1 MKDPLVASRTFV
13 TREQS
18 QSESVEDFST
28 ALKHIFKQAYPTEAL
43 TSTILLQRFLT
54 GLRPPIGQ
62 QLLLRKKP
70 GDLAEAI
77 TIAAEVEYALNFGCA
92 HINKQ
97 NEVSVVQCPTQPHKV
112 EYHAVDQ
119 LSKLQSSI
127 TEMTKRMEAL
137 ESALEARRQ
146 IEIPTAGSGRTTARN
161 RERDRRTCFL
171 CGQEGHLKRNCPL
184 NYNGPARMAGSWSRP
199 Y

>member
-1 MKDPLVASRTFV
+1 M
-13 TREQS
+13 
-18 QSESVEDFST
+18 
-28 ALKHIFKQAYPTEAL
+28 
-43 TSTILLQRFLT
+43 
-54 GLRPPIGQ
+54 
-62 QLLLRKKP
+62 
-70 GDLAEAI
+70 
-77 TIAAEVEYALNFGCA
+77 EYALNFDGA

-97 NEVSVVQCPTQPHKV
+97 NEVSVVQCPTQPHKE

-127 TEMTKRMEAL
+127 TEMTKGMEAL

-184 NYNGPARMAGSWSRP
+184 NYNGPTRMAGSWSRL